1 MWRFAQT
8 FRRSNFCSRGAEAIV
23 IAIRKQIGR
32 SLTLFVLAAA
42 TSIRPITRGGMGL
55 RQWARSPIKMTIDE
69 FLAAIQEKIVAD
81 RVFDPIAVTQDR
93 LGVIASFVTTG

>member
-1 MWRFAQT
+1 M
-8 FRRSNFCSRGAEAIV
+8 
-23 IAIRKQIGR
+23 
-32 SLTLFVLAAA
+32 LAAA

-93 LGVIASFVTTG
+93 LGVIASYLGGGEMKKVKQSFPADMQNLFPALADAA

>member
-1 MWRFAQT
+1 MAVRANFPT
-8 FRRSNFCSRGAEAIV
+8 FELLLERRRSHSNCDSKADRT
-23 IAIRKQIGR
+23 IANAVCVGSGYIYSANHTWRN
-32 SLTLFVLAAA
+32 
-42 TSIRPITRGGMGL
+42 GL